1 MLLNKHQ
8 SGLTLIELIVT
19 LVILSI
25 LASAALPYAEV
36 SIRRQQELELRRALR
51 EVRTAID
58 NFHIDWEAGRIPVTI
73 DAASDEGYPK
83 TLQILVEGVKHGT
96 VTDQKRY
103 YLRRIPRNPLA
114 DKSLPLEQQWQLRS
128 YQDAPDNQFWG
139 EQDVYDIRVKS
150 EKMAIDGTYYKHW

>member
-36 SIRRQQELELRRALR
+36 AVRRDQELELRRALR
-51 EVRTAID
+51 EIRTAID
-58 NFHIDWEAGRIPVTI
+58 QFHNDWEAGRIPLTS
-73 DAASDEGYPK
+73 DAASDQGYPR
-83 TLQILVEGVKHGT
+83 TLDILVKGVDLGK
-96 VTDQKRY
+96 VNDQKRY
-103 YLRRIPRNPLA
+103 YMRRIPLNPLSDPVLA
-114 DKSLPLEQQWQLRS
+114 PEQQWQLRS
-128 YQDAPDNQFWG
+128 YQDNPDNKLWG

-150 EKMAIDGTYYKHW
+150 EKRAINGSYYKHW

>member
-1 MLLNKHQ
+1 MLSNKSQ

-36 SIRRQQELELRRALR
+36 AVRRDQELELRRALR
-51 EVRTAID
+51 EIRTAID
-58 NFHIDWEAGRIPVTI
+58 QFHSDWEAGRIPLTS
-73 DAASDEGYPK
+73 DAASDQGYPK
-83 TLQILVEGVKHGT
+83 SLEVLVKGIDLGK

-103 YLRRIPRNPLA
+103 YLRRIPHNPLA
-114 DKSLPLEQQWQLRS
+114 DPTLVPEQQWQFRS
-128 YQDAPDNQFWG
+128 FQDAPDNKFWG

-150 EKMAIDGTYYKHW
+150 EKRAINGSYYKHW

>member
-1 MLLNKHQ
+1 MLSSKFQ

-36 SIRRQQELELRRALR
+36 AVRRDQELELRRALR
-51 EVRTAID
+51 EVRSALD
-58 NFHIDWEAGRIPVTI
+58 QFHMDWEAGRIPLTLNI
-73 DAASDEGYPK
+73 ASDQGYPK
-83 TLQILVEGVKHGT
+83 NLQLLVDGVSKGN
-96 VTDQKRY
+96 VADQKRY

-114 DKSLPLEQQWQLRS
+114 AQDLPLLQQWQLRS
-128 YQDAPDNQFWG
+128 YQDAPDNSFWG

-150 EKMAIDGTYYKHW
+150 EKQAIDGSYYKHW

>member
-1 MLLNKHQ
+1 MLLNKFQ

-36 SIRRQQELELRRALR
+36 AVRRDQELELRRALR

-58 NFHIDWEAGRIPVTI
+58 EFHRDWEAGRIPLTS
-73 DAASDEGYPK
+73 DAASDQGYPK
-83 TLQILVEGVKHGT
+83 SLDMLVKGVDLGK

-103 YLRRIPRNPLA
+103 YLRRIPPNPLA
-114 DKSLPLEQQWQLRS
+114 DPIIAPEQQWQLRS
-128 YQDAPDNQFWG
+128 YQDAPDNKLWG

-150 EKMAIDGTYYKHW
+150 EKRAINGSYYKHW